1 MHHPLFVNQ
10 RSNLMEDG
18 AVNIYLIFFF
28 LIKVDVWSVSGQ
40 FMRTLTNLMSP
51 EVNDHISFW

>member
-18 AVNIYLIFFF
+18 AVNIYLIFF
-28 LIKVDVWSVSGQ
+28 LIKVDVCLVSGQ
-40 FMRTLTNLMSP
+40 FMHTLTNLMSP
-51 EVNDHISFW
+51 KVNDHISFW

>member
-18 AVNIYLIFFF
+18 AVNIYLILFFF
-28 LIKVDVWSVSGQ
+28 LIKIDVLFFFLIKMDVRSVYVY
-40 FMRTLTNLMSP
+40 L
-51 EVNDHISFW
+51 D